1 MEQPPGFVNPAYP
14 NHVCKLHKAL
24 YGLKQAP
31 RAWFNKFTNFL
42 IEFGF
47 SCSNADPSLFTY
59 HRGSHTL
66 VLLLYVDD
74 VLLTG
79 SSPELVNTLIHELST
94 QFSMKNLGAIHYFLG
109 IQAHHH
115 DNGLFLN
122 QSTYAEEILYEAGMA
137 NANPMPTPL
146 PTRLAAA
153 FRDTDL
159 FPDPTYFRS
168 IAGKLQYLILTRPDI
183 QFAVNFVCQRM
194 HSPTMTDFSLLKRI
208 LRYIRGT
215 TAFGLHLHK
224 NTSLSLTS
232 YSDSD
237 WAGCQDTRRS
247 TTGFCVF
254 LGSNIISW
262 CAKRQPTV
270 SRSSTEA
277 EYRALA
283 YTASELTWINS
294 LLRDLRIPQSA
305 PALLHC
311 DNLFAVHLSANPG
324 FHSRSKH
331 IEVDYHY
338 IRERVALGVVEIKHI
353 PAAHQV
359 ADNFTKPLP
368 RSSFLHLR
376 AKLGVGTLPITSLR
390 EGESQTPLLRPEL
403 HHVNGE
409 EEKKMAH
416 DEEEGK
422 KMGSDMGI
430 NNVQNR

>member
-1 MEQPPGFVNPAYP
+1 MYN

-47 SCSNADPSLFTY
+47 TCSNADPSLFTF
-59 HRGSHTL
+59 HHGNQTL

-79 SSPELVNTLIHELST
+79 DTPDLITTLIQDLSNK
-94 QFSMKNLGAIHYFLG
+94 FSMKNLGDIHYFLG
-109 IQAHHH
+109 IQAQSH
-115 DNGLFLN
+115 DTGLFLN
-122 QSTYAEEILYEAGMA
+122 QTTYAQEILYEAGMA
-137 NANPMPTPL
+137 STNPIPTPL
-146 PTRLAAA
+146 PIRLDAA
-153 FRDTDL
+153 FKDTTL

-168 IAGKLQYLILTRPDI
+168 IAGKLQYLTLTRPDI

-194 HSPTMTDFSLLKRI
+194 HSPTMSDFSLLKRI

-215 TAFGLHLHK
+215 FAFGLHLYK
-224 NTSLSLTS
+224 DSSLSLTS

-237 WAGCQDTRRS
+237 YAGCQITRRS

-254 LGSNIISW
+254 LGSNIVSW

-283 YTASELTWINS
+283 YTAAELTWINS
-294 LLRDLRIPQSA
+294 LLRDLRVPQPA
-305 PALLHC
+305 PALLQC
-311 DNLFAVHLSANPG
+311 DNLSAVHLSANPG

-331 IEVDYHY
+331 VEVDYHY
-338 IRERVALGVVEIKHI
+338 IRERVALGVIEIQHI
-353 PAAHQV
+353 PAALQV
-359 ADNFTKPLP
+359 ADIFTKSLP
-368 RSSFLHLR
+368 RRSFTDLR
-376 AKLGVGTLPITSLR
+376 TKLGVGILPTTSLR
-390 EGESQTPLLRPEL
+390 GSESQATTLLIQTESRNGGEVVLHNKFQPLMFC
-403 HHVNGE
+403 N
-409 EEKKMAH
+409 
-416 DEEEGK
+416 
-422 KMGSDMGI
+422 
-430 NNVQNR
+430 